1 LIGGHYKHRLH
12 VTIIGAVEKGAIM
25 IKLKISGMKSRECA
39 QIIRESLIEVD
50 GVDEALVDFEKDE
63 AIIEFEGHV
72 PNDEALITAV
82 KQAGYSAEIMI
93 PSSKR

>member
-1 LIGGHYKHRLH
+1 LCIQSRLDEA
-12 VTIIGAVEKGAIM
+12 IIGAVEKGAYM
-25 IKLKISGMKSRECA
+25 IKLRISGMKSRECA

-63 AIIEFEGHV
+63 AVIEFEGHV

-82 KQAGYSAEIMI
+82 KQAGYSAEII
-93 PSSKR
+93 VPSSKR

>member
-1 LIGGHYKHRLH
+1 
-12 VTIIGAVEKGAIM
+12 M

-50 GVDEALVDFEKDE
+50 GVDQALVDFDKDE
-63 AIIEFEGHV
+63 AVIEFEGHV